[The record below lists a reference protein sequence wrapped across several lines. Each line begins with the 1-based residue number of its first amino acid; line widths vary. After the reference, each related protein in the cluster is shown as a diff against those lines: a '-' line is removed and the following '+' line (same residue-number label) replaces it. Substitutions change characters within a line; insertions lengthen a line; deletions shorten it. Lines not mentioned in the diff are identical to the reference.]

1 MPVVTE
7 PETLGAL
14 DSLATDAVA
23 EYKQLAIDYAQ
34 GREPSLKKIRD
45 CLAMTGK
52 SIDEFKRQTELL
64 QKRLAAAA
72 VLAEFSEKQ
81 SQLAKLGD
89 QAAAVNQELDN
100 MEVAYR
106 NARQP
111 VHTRYNELMHEFT
124 SQADAVR
131 VARSNALIA
140 LEQSASPAIAAR
152 RRTIQ
157 QRQKKFVGMSRQVY
171 DGPTALR
178 ERGTIAAELLE
189 LERRQNDPIDGLDW
203 A

>member
-1 MPVVTE
+1 MFMPVVTE

-81 SQLAKLGD
+81 SQLAK
-89 QAAAVNQELDN
+89 
-100 MEVAYR
+100 
-106 NARQP
+106 
-111 VHTRYNELMHEFT
+111 
-124 SQADAVR
+124 DAVR